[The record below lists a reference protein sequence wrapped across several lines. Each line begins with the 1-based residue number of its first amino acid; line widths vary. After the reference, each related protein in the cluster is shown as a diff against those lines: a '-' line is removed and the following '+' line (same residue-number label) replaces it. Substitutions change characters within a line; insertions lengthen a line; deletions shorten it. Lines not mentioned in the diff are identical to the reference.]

1 MRARR
6 RLTMQLTPLLDLLL
20 IVIFAQFMD
29 VREREATT
37 VDKARRAVEEQYETQ
52 AELDELRTTHQQA
65 VDALNRAAADISR
78 LKSQNELL
86 SQRNESLSEQN
97 QQLQSDIERAVAQQ
111 RLLGE
116 LVSEL
121 FRLPESVIADVL
133 TPEGADA
140 PAASPSQRQMLE
152 ARFRELSLQS
162 AGRMIRH
169 LLSIEEMR
177 KRCDLW
183 ELHIDE
189 TGWFTLHA
197 GKAERG
203 FRASSP
209 EEFSDRL
216 YAIYKSLP
224 EPKSLVV
231 IMLSYGDARADV
243 REAAIQGLP
252 RVTERMRQDSGG
264 FIRFEY
270 AVLGY
275 QPPPEG

>member
-1 MRARR
+1 MKGRR

-37 VDKARRAVEEQYETQ
+37 VDEAKQAVELRFQ
-52 AELDELRTTHQQA
+52 AEAELAELQATHQQA
-65 VDALNRAAADISR
+65 VDALNQAAQLVAQLR
-78 LKSQNELL
+78 SQNQEL
-86 SQRNESLSEQN
+86 EQN
-97 QQLQSDIERAVAQQ
+97 SDQLQSEVERAVAQQ

-116 LVSEL
+116 LVSQL
-121 FRLPESVIADVL
+121 FHIPGDTIAEVL
-133 TPEGADA
+133 TPAEADQ
-140 PAASPSQRQMLE
+140 PAVTAEQRAFLE
-152 ARFRELSLQS
+152 QQFRELSMQK

-169 LLSIEEMR
+169 LLSYEEMR

-189 TGWFTLHA
+189 TGWFSLKA
-197 GKAERG
+197 GKEERG
-203 FRASSP
+203 FRASTP
-209 EEFSDRL
+209 TEFANRF

-224 EPKSLVV
+224 EPKQLVV

-252 RVTERMRQDSGG
+252 RVTERMRQDAGG
-264 FIRFEY
+264 TFRFEY
-270 AVLGY
+270 AILGY
-275 QPPPEG
+275 QPPPDE

>member
-1 MRARR
+1 MRRRR

-29 VREREATT
+29 VQEREATT
-37 VDKARRAVEEQYETQ
+37 VDEAHRAVEQRQRAE
-52 AELDELRTTHQQA
+52 AELTELEATHQEAIDFLTRAAEVVKELRSK
-65 VDALNRAAADISR
+65 NRT
-78 LKSQNELL
+78 
-86 SQRNESLSEQN
+86 LSEQN
-97 QQLQSDIERAVAQQ
+97 EQLEAEVDQVIAQQ

-121 FRLPESVIADVL
+121 FRLPESVIAQVL
-133 TPEGADA
+133 TPDGAA
-140 PAASPSQRQMLE
+140 GPAATAEERERLE
-152 ARFRELSLQS
+152 AKFRELSQQN

-169 LLSIEEMR
+169 LLSFEEMR

-189 TGWFTLHA
+189 TGWFTLRA
-197 GKAERG
+197 GNEMRG
-203 FRASSP
+203 FRADSP
-209 EEFSDRL
+209 EEFANRL

-224 EPKSLVV
+224 APKPLVV

-252 RVTERMRQDSGG
+252 QVTDRMREDAGG

-270 AVLGY
+270 AVLGF
-275 QPPPEG
+275 QPPPDA